1 MDNSAWIAV
10 AIAAV
15 AVAVIVVT
23 QNNNRTVREAL
34 KTAVES
40 MAFVRAELA
49 ESRERIAVLNQ
60 KIAESEEISF
70 VAIGFIRTLMA
81 ALSQYDIEAPEM
93 PPELRNFQQRF
104 TSTRRGDTLTG
115 LLANHFNAE
124 ELEQMIYD
132 LGIDGGSIGGDSLL
146 GRCQQLVAYLN
157 RHQLRVQALELLA
170 ELRPQ
175 VEWPRE

>member
-49 ESRERIAVLNQ
+49 ESRERIATLNQ

-70 VAIGFIRTLMA
+70 VAIGYIRVLLA
-81 ALSQYDIEAPEM
+81 ALSQYEIAAPEM
-93 PPELRNFQQRF
+93 PGELRNFQHRF
-104 TSTRRGDTLTG
+104 TQTRRGDALPEM
-115 LLANHFNAE
+115 LAAYFDGE

-132 LGIDGGSIGGDSLL
+132 LGINGGGIGGDNHN
-146 GRCQQLVAYLN
+146 GRCRELVAYWN
-157 RHQLRVQALELLA
+157 RHGLRGRALELLA
-170 ELRPQ
+170 ELRPH
-175 VEWPRE
+175 VEWPKE

>member
-40 MAFVRAELA
+40 MAFVRAELE
-49 ESRERIAVLNQ
+49 ESRKRIAFLNQ
-60 KIAESEEISF
+60 KIAESEEVAF
-70 VAIGFIRTLMA
+70 VAIGYIRALMS
-81 ALSQYDIEAPEM
+81 ALSQYDIAAPEM

-104 TSTRRGDTLTG
+104 TSTRRGDPLPG
-115 LLANHFNAE
+115 LLAQHFNGT

-132 LGIDGGSIGGDSLL
+132 LGIDGGGIGGDTHH
-146 GRCQQLVAYLN
+146 GRCKELVEYLN
-157 RHQLRVQALELLA
+157 RHQLRGHALELLA
-170 ELRPQ
+170 KLRPRT
-175 VEWPRE
+175 EWPRE